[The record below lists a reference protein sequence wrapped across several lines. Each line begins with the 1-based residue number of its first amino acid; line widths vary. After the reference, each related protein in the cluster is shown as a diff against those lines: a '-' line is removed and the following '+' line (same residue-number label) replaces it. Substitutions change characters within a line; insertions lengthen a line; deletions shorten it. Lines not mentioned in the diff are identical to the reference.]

1 MDNLMKNLMKSSL
14 LSSIALAI
22 LGLLLIF
29 QSEVTIVTISYVL
42 GAFLVAI
49 GVIAILNYKKDLDTG
64 NKNDL
69 NIIYGIVSAILGII
83 VISNPEGIASIIPF
97 VIGAII
103 ILNSGTKI
111 QYSMELKKE
120 NNELWKSTLILSLIT
135 FLCGFLLIFNPF
147 KGAVFIT
154 KVVGILILAYSIL
167 DIISTLVIKNTF
179 NEIHTAIEEGIV
191 EAEVVEEKHITK
203 KRASKKKKEN
213 KKTLQE
219 ESQDEIKEENEEGK
233 DKNND

>member
-22 LGLLLIF
+22 LGVLLIF
-29 QSEVTIVTISYVL
+29 QSEITIVTISYVL

-49 GVIAILNYKKDLDTG
+49 GVIAILNYKKDLDAG

-69 NIIYGIVSAILGII
+69 NIIYGIVSAILGIV

-97 VIGAII
+97 VIGVII

-120 NNELWKSTLILSLIT
+120 NNDLWKSTLILSLIT
-135 FLCGFLLIFNPF
+135 FLCGILLIFNPF

-154 KVVGILILAYSIL
+154 KVVGILILAYAIL
-167 DIISTLVIKNTF
+167 DIASTLVIRNTF
-179 NEIHTAIEEGIV
+179 KEIHTAIEEGIV
-191 EAEVVEEKHITK
+191 EAEVVEEKTSKNKKNTK
-203 KRASKKKKEN
+203 KNSKTKELKN
-213 KKTLQE
+213 
-219 ESQDEIKEENEEGK
+219 SKEEGEE
-233 DKNND
+233 NQNDN